1 MYELNHTI
9 QSDIYLLNTNNSVY
23 IDLSPENVVGTRVA
37 GVLRPN
43 SLFFILFVG
52 GLLAFGPLTLEM
64 YVPTL
69 PLVADAFGVGAGPA
83 QLTVSVYLAGFAIGQ
98 LVSGPLVDVFGRRP
112 LLLGGMVLIAAAS
125 AICIV
130 APSIESLTVARFV
143 QALAVSV
150 GQVAGRAVIRDTHDP
165 AGTARMLAFTM
176 VVIGLT
182 SAITPVAGGFLAVW
196 LGWEV
201 VFALHVVLALFFFV
215 LIWRRFIETIPV
227 RETLSRQ
234 VTITRRGIV
243 RLVADRAFLSYT
255 SSICFMFGSMFTF
268 ISAGAF
274 MFVDVLGMAPAN
286 FGFVFTAIS
295 GSLALGSFLA
305 GSLARRVDR
314 RCMFVVASVAVAAI
328 SVAMAGVG
336 WAGAGSITV
345 LIVLLGAIGFAMGF
359 VVALGMAGA
368 LAPHPE
374 VAGTASALIG
384 FSQGTFAAGMSAVAG
399 LLFDGTVHSVLVP
412 MAVLAVGV
420 PLSFLLLAPRREAA
434 PV

>member
-1 MYELNHTI
+1 
-9 QSDIYLLNTNNSVY
+9 
-23 IDLSPENVVGTRVA
+23 
-37 GVLRPN
+37 
-43 SLFFILFVG
+43 
-52 GLLAFGPLTLEM
+52 LAFGPLTLEM

-69 PLVADAFGVGAGPA
+69 PLVAEAFGVGAGPA

-130 APSIESLTVARFV
+130 APSIDSLTIARFV

-201 VFALHVVLALFFFV
+201 VFALHVVLALIFFV
-215 LIWRRFIETIPV
+215 LIWRRFTETIPV
-227 RETLSRQ
+227 RESLSRQ
-234 VTITRRGIV
+234 VAITRRGMV
-243 RLVADRAFLSYT
+243 RLIADRVFLSYT
-255 SSICFMFGSMFTF
+255 ASICFMFGSMFTF

-274 MFVDVLGMAPAN
+274 MFVEVLGMAPAH

-314 RCMFVVASVAVAAI
+314 RRMFVAAAVAVATI
-328 SVAMAGVG
+328 SVAMAGIG
-336 WAGAGSITV
+336 WAGGASIAV

-384 FSQGTFAAGMSAVAG
+384 FSQGTFAAGMSAAAG
-399 LLFDGTVHSVLVP
+399 LLFDGTVMSVLVP

-420 PLSFLLLAPRREAA
+420 PLSFWVLAPRREAA
-434 PV
+434 SV

>member
-1 MYELNHTI
+1 M
-9 QSDIYLLNTNNSVY
+9 
-23 IDLSPENVVGTRVA
+23 
-37 GVLRPN
+37 LRPN
-43 SLFFILFVG
+43 SLSFILFVG

-69 PLVADAFGVGAGPA
+69 PLVAEAFGVGAGPA

-130 APSIESLTVARFV
+130 APSIDSLTIARFV

-201 VFALHVVLALFFFV
+201 VFALHVVLALIFFV
-215 LIWRRFIETIPV
+215 LIWRRFTETIPV
-227 RETLSRQ
+227 RESLSRQ
-234 VTITRRGIV
+234 VAITRRGMV
-243 RLVADRAFLSYT
+243 RLIADRVFLSYT
-255 SSICFMFGSMFTF
+255 ASICFMFGSMFTF

-274 MFVDVLGMAPAN
+274 MFVEVLGMAPAH

-314 RCMFVVASVAVAAI
+314 RRMFVAAAVAVATI
-328 SVAMAGVG
+328 SVAMAGIG
-336 WAGAGSITV
+336 WAGGASIAV

-384 FSQGTFAAGMSAVAG
+384 FSQGTFAAGMSAAAG
-399 LLFDGTVHSVLVP
+399 LLFDGTVMSVLVP

-420 PLSFLLLAPRREAA
+420 PLSFWVLAPRREAA
-434 PV
+434 SV

>member
-1 MYELNHTI
+1 M
-9 QSDIYLLNTNNSVY
+9 
-23 IDLSPENVVGTRVA
+23 
-37 GVLRPN
+37 LRPN
-43 SLFFILFVG
+43 SLSFILFVG

-69 PLVADAFGVGAGPA
+69 PLVAEAFGVGAGPA

-130 APSIESLTVARFV
+130 APSIDSLTIARFV

-201 VFALHVVLALFFFV
+201 VFALHVVLALIFFV
-215 LIWRRFIETIPV
+215 LIWRRFTETIPV
-227 RETLSRQ
+227 RESLSRQ
-234 VTITRRGIV
+234 VAITRRGMV
-243 RLVADRAFLSYT
+243 RLIADRVFLSYT
-255 SSICFMFGSMFTF
+255 ASICFMFGSMFTF

-274 MFVDVLGMAPAN
+274 MFVEVLGMAPTH

-314 RCMFVVASVAVAAI
+314 RRMFVAAAVAVATI
-328 SVAMAGVG
+328 SVAMAGIG
-336 WAGAGSITV
+336 WAGGASIAV

-384 FSQGTFAAGMSAVAG
+384 FSQGTFAAGMSAAAG
-399 LLFDGTVHSVLVP
+399 LLFDGTVMSVLVP

-420 PLSFLLLAPRREAA
+420 PLSFWVLAPRREAA
-434 PV
+434 SV

>member
-1 MYELNHTI
+1 
-9 QSDIYLLNTNNSVY
+9 
-23 IDLSPENVVGTRVA
+23 
-37 GVLRPN
+37 VLRPN

-69 PLVADAFGVGAGPA
+69 PLVADAFGVGPGPT

-112 LLLGGMVLIAAAS
+112 LLLLGMVAVAVTS
-125 AICIV
+125 AVCII
-130 APSIESLTVARFV
+130 APSIETLTGARFV
-143 QALAVSV
+143 QAFAVSI
-150 GQVAGRAVIRDTHDP
+150 GQVAGRAIIRDTHDP

-182 SAITPVAGGFLAVW
+182 SAITPVIGGFLAVW
-196 LGWEV
+196 LGWQI
-201 VFALHVVLALFFFV
+201 VFAIHVALAMIFFV
-215 LIWRRFIETIPV
+215 LIWRVFVETIPV
-227 RETLSRQ
+227 RETLARQ
-234 VTITRRGIV
+234 IGMTRRGIV
-243 RLVADRAFLSYT
+243 RLVADRIFLAYT

-274 MFVDVLGMAPAN
+274 MFVDVLGMAPTN

-305 GSLARRVDR
+305 GTLARRVEHR
-314 RCMFVVASVAVAAI
+314 RMFLVAAGAVAVI
-328 SVAMAGVG
+328 SVMMAGFG
-336 WAGAGSITV
+336 WAGAASIPL
-345 LIVLLGAIGFAMGF
+345 LIILLGSIGFAMGF

-368 LAPHPE
+368 MAPHPD

-384 FSQGTFAAGMSAVAG
+384 FSQGVFAAGMSAVAG
-399 LLFDGTVHSVLVP
+399 LLFDGTVMSVLVP
-412 MAVLAVGV
+412 MAVLALGV
-420 PLSFLLLAPRREAA
+420 PLSFLVLAPRRVEASA
-434 PV
+434 SSV

>member
-1 MYELNHTI
+1 M
-9 QSDIYLLNTNNSVY
+9 
-23 IDLSPENVVGTRVA
+23 P
-37 GVLRPN
+37 RPN
-43 SLFFILFVG
+43 SLFFVLFVG

-112 LLLGGMVLIAAAS
+112 LLLVGMLLVAAAS
-125 AICIV
+125 AVCIV
-130 APSIESLTVARFV
+130 APSIESLTAARFV

-165 AGTARMLAFTM
+165 AGMARMLAFTM

-182 SAITPVAGGFLAVW
+182 SAITPVIGGFLAV
-196 LGWEV
+196 LVGWEI
-201 VFALHVVLALFFFV
+201 VFATHVALALIFFV
-215 LIWRRFIETIPV
+215 LIWRRFVETIPA

-234 VTITRRGIV
+234 VAVTRRGII
-243 RLVADRAFLSYT
+243 RLVADPAFISYT
-255 SSICFMFGSMFTF
+255 TSICFMFGSMFTF

-274 MFVDVLGMAPAN
+274 MFVDVLGMAPSN

-295 GSLALGSFLA
+295 GSLAVGSFLA
-305 GSLARRVDR
+305 GSLARRVDQR
-314 RCMFVVASVAVAAI
+314 RMFLAAAGAVAVI
-328 SVAMAGVG
+328 SVAMAGIG
-336 WAGAGSITV
+336 AAGAATIPV

-359 VVALGMAGA
+359 IVALGMAGA

-384 FSQGTFAAGMSAVAG
+384 FSQGVFAAGMSAIAG
-399 LLFDGTVHSVLVP
+399 LLFDGTVMSVLTP
-412 MAVLAVGV
+412 MAVLALGV
-420 PLSFLLLAPRREAA
+420 PISFLTLAPRRCRLDK
-434 PV
+434 

>member
-1 MYELNHTI
+1 
-9 QSDIYLLNTNNSVY
+9 
-23 IDLSPENVVGTRVA
+23 
-37 GVLRPN
+37 VLRPN
-43 SLFFILFVG
+43 SLSFILFVG

-69 PLVADAFGVGAGPA
+69 PLVAEAFGVGAGPA

-130 APSIESLTVARFV
+130 APSIDSLTIARFV

-201 VFALHVVLALFFFV
+201 VFALHVVLALIFFV
-215 LIWRRFIETIPV
+215 LIWRRFTETIPV
-227 RETLSRQ
+227 RESLSRQ
-234 VTITRRGIV
+234 VAITRRGMV
-243 RLVADRAFLSYT
+243 RLIADRVFLSYT
-255 SSICFMFGSMFTF
+255 ASICFMFGSMFTF

-274 MFVDVLGMAPAN
+274 MFVEVLGMAPAH

-314 RCMFVVASVAVAAI
+314 RRMFVAAAVAVATI
-328 SVAMAGVG
+328 SVAMAGIG
-336 WAGAGSITV
+336 WAGGASIAV

-384 FSQGTFAAGMSAVAG
+384 FSQGTFAAGMSAAAG
-399 LLFDGTVHSVLVP
+399 LLFDGTVMSVLVP

-420 PLSFLLLAPRREAA
+420 PLSFWVLAPRREAA
-434 PV
+434 SV

>member
-1 MYELNHTI
+1 M
-9 QSDIYLLNTNNSVY
+9 
-23 IDLSPENVVGTRVA
+23 
-37 GVLRPN
+37 LRPN

-69 PLVADAFGVGAGPA
+69 PLVADAFGVGPGPT

-112 LLLGGMVLIAAAS
+112 LLLLGMVAVAVTS
-125 AICIV
+125 AVCII
-130 APSIESLTVARFV
+130 APSIETLTGARFV
-143 QALAVSV
+143 QAFAVSI
-150 GQVAGRAVIRDTHDP
+150 GQVAGRAIIRDTHDP

-182 SAITPVAGGFLAVW
+182 SAITPVIGGFLAVW
-196 LGWEV
+196 LGWQI
-201 VFALHVVLALFFFV
+201 VFAIHVALAMIFFV
-215 LIWRRFIETIPV
+215 LIWRVFVETIPV
-227 RETLSRQ
+227 RETLARQ
-234 VTITRRGIV
+234 IGMTRRGIV
-243 RLVADRAFLSYT
+243 RLVADRIFLAYT

-274 MFVDVLGMAPAN
+274 MFVDVLGMAPTN

-305 GSLARRVDR
+305 GTLARRVEHR
-314 RCMFVVASVAVAAI
+314 RMFLVAAGAVAVI
-328 SVAMAGVG
+328 SVMMAGFG
-336 WAGAGSITV
+336 WAGAASIPL
-345 LIVLLGAIGFAMGF
+345 LIILLGSIGFAMGF

-368 LAPHPE
+368 MAPHPD

-384 FSQGTFAAGMSAVAG
+384 FSQGVFAAGMSAVAG
-399 LLFDGTVHSVLVP
+399 LLFDGTVMSVLVP
-412 MAVLAVGV
+412 MAVLALGV
-420 PLSFLLLAPRREAA
+420 PLSFLVLAPRRVEASA
-434 PV
+434 SSV

>member
-1 MYELNHTI
+1 M
-9 QSDIYLLNTNNSVY
+9 
-23 IDLSPENVVGTRVA
+23 
-37 GVLRPN
+37 LRPN

-64 YVPTL
+64 YVPAL
-69 PLVADAFGVGAGPA
+69 PLVAEAFGVGAGPA

-125 AICIV
+125 AMCIV

-150 GQVAGRAVIRDTHDP
+150 GQVAGRAVIRDAHDP

-201 VFALHVVLALFFFV
+201 VFALHVVLALIFFV
-215 LIWRRFIETIPV
+215 LIWRRFAETIPV

-243 RLVADRAFLSYT
+243 RLVADRTFLSYT
-255 SSICFMFGSMFTF
+255 ASICFMFGSMFTF

-274 MFVDVLGMAPAN
+274 MFVEVLGMAPAH

-314 RCMFVVASVAVAAI
+314 RRIFVVAAVAVAAI
-328 SVAMAGVG
+328 SVAMAGIG
-336 WAGAGSITV
+336 WAGGASIAV

-384 FSQGTFAAGMSAVAG
+384 FSQGTFAAGMSAAAG
-399 LLFDGTVHSVLVP
+399 LLFDGTVMSVLLP

-420 PLSFLLLAPRREAA
+420 PLSFWLLAPRRQPYA
-434 PV
+434 

>member
-1 MYELNHTI
+1 M
-9 QSDIYLLNTNNSVY
+9 
-23 IDLSPENVVGTRVA
+23 
-37 GVLRPN
+37 
-43 SLFFILFVG
+43 
-52 GLLAFGPLTLEM
+52 AFGPLTLEM

-69 PLVADAFGVGAGPA
+69 PLVAEAFGVGAGPA

-130 APSIESLTVARFV
+130 APSIDSLTIARFV

-201 VFALHVVLALFFFV
+201 VFALHVVLALIFFV
-215 LIWRRFIETIPV
+215 LIWRRFTETIPV
-227 RETLSRQ
+227 RESLSRQ
-234 VTITRRGIV
+234 VAITRRGMV
-243 RLVADRAFLSYT
+243 RLIADRVFLSYT
-255 SSICFMFGSMFTF
+255 ASICFMFGSMFTF

-274 MFVDVLGMAPAN
+274 MFVEVLGMAPAH

-314 RCMFVVASVAVAAI
+314 RRMFVAAAVAVATI
-328 SVAMAGVG
+328 SVAMAGIG
-336 WAGAGSITV
+336 WAGGASIAV

-384 FSQGTFAAGMSAVAG
+384 FSQGTFAAGMSAAAG
-399 LLFDGTVHSVLVP
+399 LLFDGTVMSVLVP

-420 PLSFLLLAPRREAA
+420 PLSFWVLAPRREAA
-434 PV
+434 SV

>member
-1 MYELNHTI
+1 
-9 QSDIYLLNTNNSVY
+9 
-23 IDLSPENVVGTRVA
+23 
-37 GVLRPN
+37 VLRPN
-43 SLFFILFVG
+43 SLSFILFVG

-69 PLVADAFGVGAGPA
+69 PLVAEAFGVGAGPA

-130 APSIESLTVARFV
+130 APSIDSITIARFV

-201 VFALHVVLALFFFV
+201 VFALHVVLALIFFV
-215 LIWRRFIETIPV
+215 LIWRRFTETIPV
-227 RETLSRQ
+227 RESLSRQ
-234 VTITRRGIV
+234 VAITRRGMV
-243 RLVADRAFLSYT
+243 RLIADRVFLSYT
-255 SSICFMFGSMFTF
+255 ASICFMFGSMFTF

-274 MFVDVLGMAPAN
+274 MFVEVLGMAPAH

-314 RCMFVVASVAVAAI
+314 RRMFVAAAVAVATI
-328 SVAMAGVG
+328 SVAMAGIG
-336 WAGAGSITV
+336 WAGGASIAV

-384 FSQGTFAAGMSAVAG
+384 FSQGTFAAGMSAAAG
-399 LLFDGTVHSVLVP
+399 LLFDGTVMSVLVP

-420 PLSFLLLAPRREAA
+420 PLSFWVLAPRREAA
-434 PV
+434 SV

>member
-1 MYELNHTI
+1 
-9 QSDIYLLNTNNSVY
+9 V
-23 IDLSPENVVGTRVA
+23 P
-37 GVLRPN
+37 RPN
-43 SLFFILFVG
+43 SLFFVLFVG

-83 QLTVSVYLAGFAIGQ
+83 QLTVSVYLAGFAVGQ

-112 LLLGGMVLIAAAS
+112 LLLVGMLLVAAAS
-125 AICIV
+125 AVCIV
-130 APSIESLTVARFV
+130 APSIESLTAARFV

-182 SAITPVAGGFLAVW
+182 SAITPVIGGFLAV
-196 LGWEV
+196 LVGWEI
-201 VFALHVVLALFFFV
+201 VFATHVALALIFFV
-215 LIWRRFIETIPV
+215 LIWRRFVETIPA

-234 VTITRRGIV
+234 VAVTRRGII
-243 RLVADRAFLSYT
+243 RLVADPAFISYT
-255 SSICFMFGSMFTF
+255 TSICFMFGSMFTF

-274 MFVDVLGMAPAN
+274 MFVDVLGMAPSN

-295 GSLALGSFLA
+295 GSLAVGSFLA
-305 GSLARRVDR
+305 GSLARRVDQR
-314 RCMFVVASVAVAAI
+314 RMFLAAAGAVAVI
-328 SVAMAGVG
+328 SVAMAGIG
-336 WAGAGSITV
+336 AAGAATIPV

-359 VVALGMAGA
+359 IVALGMAGA

-384 FSQGTFAAGMSAVAG
+384 FSQGVFAAGMSAIAG
-399 LLFDGTVHSVLVP
+399 LLFDGTVMSVLTP
-412 MAVLAVGV
+412 MAVLALGV
-420 PLSFLLLAPRREAA
+420 PISFLTLAPRRCRLDK
-434 PV
+434 

>member
-1 MYELNHTI
+1 M
-9 QSDIYLLNTNNSVY
+9 
-23 IDLSPENVVGTRVA
+23 
-37 GVLRPN
+37 LRPN
-43 SLFFILFVG
+43 SLMFILFVG

-69 PLVADAFGVGAGPA
+69 PLVAAAFGTGAGA
-83 QLTVSVYLAGFAIGQ
+83 TQLTVSVYLAGFAIGQ
-98 LVSGPLVDVFGRRP
+98 LVSGQLVDVFGRRP
-112 LLLGGMVLIAAAS
+112 LLLVGMVLVAAAS
-125 AICIV
+125 AVCIV
-130 APSIESLTVARFV
+130 APSIETLTGARFV

-196 LGWEV
+196 LGWEI
-201 VFALHVVLALFFFV
+201 VFAIHVVLATIFFV
-215 LIWRRFIETIPV
+215 LIWQRFVETIPV

-234 VTITRRGIV
+234 VALTWKGIL
-243 RLVADRAFLSYT
+243 RLVADRVFLSYT
-255 SSICFMFGSMFTF
+255 ASICFMFGSMFTF

-274 MFVDVLGMAPAN
+274 MFVDVLGMAPSN

-305 GSLARRVDR
+305 GTLARRVDR
-314 RCMFVVASVAVAAI
+314 RRMCVTAGVAVAVI

-336 WAGAGSITV
+336 LVGEASIAV

-384 FSQGTFAAGMSAVAG
+384 FAQGTFAAAMSAVAG
-399 LLFDGTVHSVLVP
+399 LLFDGTVMSVLWP

-420 PLSFLLLAPRREAA
+420 PLSFWLLERRTAA
-434 PV
+434 AA

>member
-1 MYELNHTI
+1 M
-9 QSDIYLLNTNNSVY
+9 
-23 IDLSPENVVGTRVA
+23 
-37 GVLRPN
+37 LRPN

-64 YVPTL
+64 YVPAL
-69 PLVADAFGVGAGPA
+69 PLVAEAFGVGAGPA

-125 AICIV
+125 AMCIV

-201 VFALHVVLALFFFV
+201 VFALHVVLALIFFA
-215 LIWRRFIETIPV
+215 LIWRRFAETIPV

-234 VTITRRGIV
+234 VAITRRGIV

-255 SSICFMFGSMFTF
+255 ASICFMFGSMFTF

-274 MFVDVLGMAPAN
+274 MFVDVLGMAPAH

-314 RCMFVVASVAVAAI
+314 RRMFVVAAVAVAAI
-328 SVAMAGVG
+328 SVAMAGIG
-336 WAGAGSITV
+336 WAGAASIAV

-384 FSQGTFAAGMSAVAG
+384 FSQGTFAAGMSAAAG
-399 LLFDGTVHSVLVP
+399 LLFDGTVMSVLVP

-420 PLSFLLLAPRREAA
+420 PLSFWLLAPRGQPSA
-434 PV
+434 

>member
-1 MYELNHTI
+1 
-9 QSDIYLLNTNNSVY
+9 
-23 IDLSPENVVGTRVA
+23 
-37 GVLRPN
+37 VLRPN
-43 SLFFILFVG
+43 SLLFVLFVG
-52 GLLAFGPLTLEM
+52 GLLAFGPITLEM

-69 PLVADAFGVGAGPA
+69 PLVAEAFGVGPGPT

-112 LLLGGMVLIAAAS
+112 LLLGGMVLLAAAS
-125 AICIV
+125 AVCIF
-130 APSIESLTVARFV
+130 APSIESLTAARFL

-150 GQVAGRAVIRDTHDP
+150 GQVAGRAVIRDTHGP
-165 AGTARMLAFTM
+165 ADTARMLAFTM

-182 SAITPVAGGFLAVW
+182 SAITPVLGGFLAVW
-196 LGWEV
+196 VGWEI
-201 VFALHVVLALFFFV
+201 VFAIHVAFALIFFV
-215 LIWRRFIETIPV
+215 LIWRRFVETIPV

-234 VTITRRGIV
+234 VAVTRQGIV
-243 RLVADRAFLSYT
+243 RLVADRTFLSYT
-255 SSICFMFGSMFTF
+255 ASICFMFGSMFTF

-274 MFVDVLGMAPAN
+274 MFVDVLGMAPSN
-286 FGFVFTAIS
+286 FGFVFTSIS
-295 GSLALGSFLA
+295 GSLAVGSFLA

-314 RCMFVVASVAVAAI
+314 RRMFLVAAAAVAVI

-336 WAGAGSITV
+336 AAGAATILV
-345 LIVLLGAIGFAMGF
+345 LIILLGAIGFAMGF

-374 VAGTASALIG
+374 VAGTASAVIG

-399 LLFDGTVHSVLVP
+399 LLFDGTVMSVLLP

-420 PLSFLLLAPRREAA
+420 PLSFLVLAPRRAEVA
-434 PV
+434 